1 MEERLEKIETQVG
14 KRNLLERLEKHP
26 ELKERFEMIV
36 DIVENVSGEV
46 EKADEAERRAIEA
59 VRQLGNEIVH
69 GWAQRQQQKKENECA
84 QREKVSRKEK
94 KRSTGS
100 RSSEKSR

>member
-14 KRNLLERLEKHP
+14 ERNLLERLEKHP
-26 ELKERFEMIV
+26 ELKERFKMIL

-69 GWAQRQQQKKENECA
+69 GWAQRQQQKKERECDQKA
-84 QREKVSRKEK
+84 ELSRKEK
-94 KRSTGS
+94 KRFTGS
-100 RSSEKSR
+100 RSSEKSN

>member
-1 MEERLEKIETQVG
+1 MEERLDKIETQVG
-14 KRNLLERLEKHP
+14 RRDLLERLEKHP
-26 ELKERFEMIV
+26 ELKERFEMIM

-69 GWAQRQQQKKENECA
+69 GWAQRQQQKK
-84 QREKVSRKEK
+84 RV
-94 KRSTGS
+94 
-100 RSSEKSR
+100 